1 MASLSIIRPRIF
13 TVSTWAANA
22 ILGSFIAA
30 LAILASVSVS
40 GSPAHAQTNCDA
52 RKSLLA
58 KLDTGYDEQPVANG
72 LASTGNLVELLI
84 SSGGTWTILV
94 TNPNGVTCIA
104 AVGEDWQEM
113 KLKLPGESS

>member
-1 MASLSIIRPRIF
+1 M
-13 TVSTWAANA
+13 
-22 ILGSFIAA
+22 
-30 LAILASVSVS
+30 
-40 GSPAHAQTNCDA
+40 
-52 RKSLLA
+52 
-58 KLDTGYDEQPVANG
+58 ANG

-94 TNPNGVTCIA
+94 TNPSGITCVA